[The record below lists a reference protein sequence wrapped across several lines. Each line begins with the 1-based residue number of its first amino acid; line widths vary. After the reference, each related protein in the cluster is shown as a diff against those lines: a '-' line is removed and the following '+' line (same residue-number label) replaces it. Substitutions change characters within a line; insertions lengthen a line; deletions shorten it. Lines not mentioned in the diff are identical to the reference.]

1 MRSKEQIFEDMKRLF
16 LFLMAIVA
24 LQSCNV
30 NKCEIVGD
38 VTNFVAEEGYL
49 YLVDM
54 WDSRAKIDSVLLDGE
69 HFHFKSVKHEPT
81 FAHLIMANGRP
92 LSHLFVEKGK
102 VVISGD
108 YSINEVRVGGTPA
121 NDALESMI
129 DESQIYMAD
138 YRSAASMGN
147 KAKMSEIEDSYDFM
161 RREYMGKNMSNPFGV
176 FMVQQFS
183 YSDPSV
189 ATLANIEKLS
199 SNMQKL
205 SIVKKIKESAERKFK
220 TEPQVEG
227 SDYVP
232 YYINIEQPN
241 VNGENVSLK
250 SVVESKNNRYVLL
263 DFWASWC
270 GPCMGEMPHLKEA
283 YKLYHDKGFEIYGVS
298 LDAKHEAWKG
308 AIDKMQMDWVNVS
321 TLERFDNPA
330 VADYAV
336 ESIPTNFLVD
346 CSNGVIIAKNLRGEA
361 VLEKLAELF
370 K

>member
-1 MRSKEQIFEDMKRLF
+1 MKKIFVF
-16 LFLMAIVA
+16 LIAIVA
-24 LQSCNV
+24 SLSCNV

-54 WDSRAKIDSVLLDGE
+54 WDSRSVIDSVLLDGE

-102 VVISGD
+102 VEISGD
-108 YSINEVRVGGTPA
+108 YSVGEVRVKGTPA
-121 NDALESMI
+121 NEALESML

-138 YRSAASMGN
+138 YRSAASLGN

-161 RREYMGKNMSNPFGV
+161 RKGYMDQNMSNPFGV

-183 YSDPSV
+183 YSEPSV
-189 ATLANIEKLS
+189 VTLANIEKLS

-205 SIVKKIKESAERKFK
+205 AVVKKIKESAERKFK

-232 YYINIEQPN
+232 YYVNIEQPN

-250 SVVESKNNRYVLL
+250 SVVESEKNRYVLL

-298 LDAKHEAWKG
+298 LDAKHEAWSG
-308 AIDKMQMDWVNVS
+308 AIEKQQMGWVNVS

-336 ESIPTNFLVD
+336 ESIPTNFLID
-346 CSNGVIIAKNLRGEA
+346 CSNGVIIAKNLRGDE